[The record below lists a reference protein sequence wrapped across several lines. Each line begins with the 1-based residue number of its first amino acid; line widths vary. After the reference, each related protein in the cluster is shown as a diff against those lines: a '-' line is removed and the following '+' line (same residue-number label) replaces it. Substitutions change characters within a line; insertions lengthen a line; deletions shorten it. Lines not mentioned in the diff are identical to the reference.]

1 MKITKILEREL
12 SSSKGACGSFTLD
25 GSTGPGI
32 LLTLDTQGG
41 ACLLRTSPTVY
52 YSGAEATN
60 KKEAWGGIL

>member
-1 MKITKILEREL
+1 MKITKILKIEL
-12 SSSKGACGSFTLD
+12 SSSRGACGSFTLD
-25 GSTGPGI
+25 GSAG

-60 KKEAWGGIL
+60 KKKAWGGIH